1 MFNKVLPI
9 LFISL
14 ASCVSAYADTT
25 MADADTSLQ
34 ADMSYAAPAEVEAV
48 DTAET
53 GMVQNPDGTYSVA
66 EAAASPDT
74 TTDAVVDN
82 SAIDTANY
90 YTDANATAVEPA
102 TDATADA
109 MLAADAYMT
118 TDASYA
124 ENPDATQGAF
134 TVDASGNVQAFA
146 VEQDAAEVL
155 DNQETVAATAV
166 ETNSL

>member
-53 GMVQNPDGTYSVA
+53 GMVLNPDGTYSVA
-66 EAAASPDT
+66 EAASPDT
-74 TTDAVVDN
+74 PTDAVVDN
-82 SAIDTANY
+82 GAIDTANY

-102 TDATADA
+102 TDANTGA
-109 MLAADAYMT
+109 MLAADNYMT
-118 TDASYA
+118 TDASYT
-124 ENPDATQGAF
+124 ETPNATQGAF
-134 TVDASGNVQAFA
+134 TVDANGNVQAFA
-146 VEQDAAEVL
+146 AEQDAAEVL

-166 ETNSL
+166 ETNNL

>member
-14 ASCVSAYADTT
+14 ASCGSAYADTT

-66 EAAASPDT
+66 EAVSPDT

-102 TDATADA
+102 NADA

-146 VEQDAAEVL
+146 AEQDAAEVL